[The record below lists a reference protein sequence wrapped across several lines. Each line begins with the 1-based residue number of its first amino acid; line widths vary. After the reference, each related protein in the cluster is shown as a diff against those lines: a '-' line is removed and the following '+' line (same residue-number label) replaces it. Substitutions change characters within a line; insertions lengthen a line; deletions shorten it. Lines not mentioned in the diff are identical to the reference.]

1 MKFPKLF
8 KPSMPP
14 ASYVA
19 AIVFALLFLVL
30 GGRAVADVDL
40 FAEEGVEL
48 IRARAL
54 RIISVEEDNYSEDD
68 ESLVM
73 TTVIFEAKALSGPRK
88 GLTLRCMQQLD
99 NIYGLAL
106 PQVKPRDAVM
116 LDVQKTG
123 DGTAQFV
130 LTEFVRTGPLIWLG
144 LLFAAL
150 LVLFGRKKGANTLLS
165 FAFSILAIFLV
176 LVPALL
182 SGRNIY
188 LWSLLICV
196 YIVVTNLLIVQ
207 GAGAKS
213 LAAALGCLGGVL
225 CAGLVMLLANRPMH
239 ITGLIEEDSIYLKSM
254 GIDIRATVFC
264 MILIG
269 SVGALMDVAMDIAA
283 ALSELRQG
291 NPDIDAKGLMR
302 AGVNI
307 GQDLIG
313 TMANTLVLAYIGE
326 SMGLLLVM
334 IYYSPS
340 AAYMINRE
348 MISVA
353 ILQCLAGCLSV
364 LAVVPLTSFF
374 CSVLYSGKPKTVK
387 Y

>member
-1 MKFPKLF
+1 MKLR
-8 KPSMPP
+8 KPSIPS
-14 ASYVA
+14 ASYIVTVIFAVA
-19 AIVFALLFLVL
+19 FLVL
-30 GGRAVADVDL
+30 GGRAAAGGEI
-40 FAEEGVEL
+40 FAEQGVEL
-48 IRARAL
+48 IRARVL
-54 RIISVEEDNYSEDD
+54 NVISVEEDNYSEDD

-73 TTVIFEAKALSGPRK
+73 TTVTFEAKALSGPRK

-99 NIYGLAL
+99 NMYGLAL
-106 PQVKPRDAVM
+106 PQVKARDMVL

-123 DGTAQFV
+123 GGTADFV
-130 LTEFVRTGPLIWLG
+130 LCEFVRTAPLIWLG

-150 LVLFGRKKGANTLLS
+150 LVLFGRKKGADTLLS
-165 FAFSILAIFLV
+165 FAFSIAAIFLV

-207 GAGAKS
+207 GPSPKS
-213 LAAALGCLGGVL
+213 LSAALGCLGGVL
-225 CAGLVMLLANRPMH
+225 CAGLIMLLVNRPMH
-239 ITGLIEEDSIYLKSM
+239 ITGLMEEDSIYLKAM

-283 ALSELRQG
+283 ALKELRQG
-291 NPDIDAKGLMR
+291 RPDLGTKELMR
-302 AGVNI
+302 AGLNI

-326 SMGLLLVM
+326 SMGFLLVM
-334 IYYSPS
+334 IYYSPN
-340 AAYMINRE
+340 AAYMVNRE
-348 MISVA
+348 IIAVA

-374 CSVLYSGKPKTVK
+374 CSLFYTGKPKTVK

>member
-1 MKFPKLF
+1 MKLR

-14 ASYVA
+14 VSYIA
-19 AIVFALLFLVL
+19 AVVCALLFLVL
-30 GGRAVADVDL
+30 GNRAVGGGDI
-40 FAEEGVEL
+40 FAEEGAEL
-48 IRARAL
+48 IRARTTKVL
-54 RIISVEEDNYSEDD
+54 GIEEDYYAEDD
-68 ESLVM
+68 PSLVL
-73 TTVIFEAKALSGPRK
+73 TTVTFEARALSGPRR
-88 GLTLRCMQQLD
+88 GLTLRCVQQLD
-99 NIYGLAL
+99 SVYNLAL
-106 PQVKPRDAVM
+106 PQVKARDTVL
-116 LDVQKTG
+116 LDVQALG
-123 DGTAQFV
+123 DGVAGFV
-130 LTEFVRTGPLIWLG
+130 LCEFVRTAPLIWLG

-150 LVLFGRKKGANTLLS
+150 MVLFGRKKGANTLLS
-165 FAFSILAIFLV
+165 FVFSISAIFLV

-182 SGRNIY
+182 SGHNIY
-188 LWSLLICV
+188 FWSLLICV

-207 GAGAKS
+207 GPGPKS
-213 LAAALGCLGGVL
+213 LAAGLGCLGGVL
-225 CAGLVMLLANRPMH
+225 CAGLIMLLANRPMF
-239 ITGLIEEDSIYLKSM
+239 ITGLIDDDSIFLKAL

-283 ALSELRQG
+283 ALHELRQG
-291 NPDIDAKGLMR
+291 KPDIDAKDLMR
-302 AGVNI
+302 AGINI

-334 IYYSPS
+334 IHYSPS
-340 AAYMINRE
+340 ASYMVNRE
-348 MISVA
+348 MIAVA

-374 CSVLYSGKPKTVK
+374 GSLLYSGKPKTVN

>member
-1 MKFPKLF
+1 MKLR

-14 ASYVA
+14 ASYIATVLL
-19 AIVFALLFLVL
+19 ALVFLVL
-30 GGRAVADVDL
+30 GNRVAAGGKL
-40 FAEEGVEL
+40 FADEGAEL

-54 RIISVEEDNYSEDD
+54 LIIGVDEDNYSEDD

-73 TTVIFEAKALSGPRK
+73 TTVTFDAKALSGRQK
-88 GLTLRCMQQLD
+88 GMTLRCRQEID
-99 NIYGLAL
+99 NVYGLAL
-106 PQVKPRDAVM
+106 PQVKARDVVL
-116 LDVQKTG
+116 LDVQETV
-123 DGTAQFV
+123 DGASSYV
-130 LTEFVRTGPLIWLG
+130 LTDFVRTTPLIWLG
-144 LLFAAL
+144 VLFAVL
-150 LVLFGRKKGANTLLS
+150 LVLSGRKKGADTLLS

-188 LWSLLICV
+188 FWSLLICV

-207 GAGAKS
+207 GASSKS
-213 LAAALGCLGGVL
+213 LAAALGCFGGVL
-225 CAGLVMLLANRPMH
+225 CAGLIMLLVNRPMH

-283 ALSELRQG
+283 ALKELRQG
-291 NPDIDAKGLMR
+291 RPDITAKELMR
-302 AGVNI
+302 AGRGI

-334 IYYSPS
+334 IHYSPN
-340 AAYMINRE
+340 ATYMVNRE
-348 MISVA
+348 MIAVA

-374 CSVLYSGKPKTVK
+374 CSLLYTGKPKTVK

>member
-1 MKFPKLF
+1 MKLR

-14 ASYVA
+14 ASYIVTVVLA
-19 AIVFALLFLVL
+19 AVFLVL
-30 GGRAVADVDL
+30 GNRVAGGKL
-40 FAEEGVEL
+40 FPEEEGTEL
-48 IRARAL
+48 IRARTLAVV
-54 RIISVEEDNYSEDD
+54 SVERDNYSQDD
-68 ESLVM
+68 DSLVM
-73 TTVIFEAKALSGPRK
+73 TTVTFDAKALEGPRK
-88 GLTLRCMQQLD
+88 GMTLRCRQEID
-99 NIYGLAL
+99 NVYGLAL
-106 PQVKPRDAVM
+106 PQVKARDVVL
-116 LDVQKTG
+116 LDVQKAG
-123 DGTAQFV
+123 DGPSAYV
-130 LTEFVRTGPLIWLG
+130 LVDFVRTAPLILLG
-144 LLFAAL
+144 VLFAVL
-150 LVLFGRKKGANTLLS
+150 LVLSGRKKGADTLLS
-165 FAFSILAIFLV
+165 FVFSILSIFLV

-182 SGRNIY
+182 SGHNIY

-207 GAGAKS
+207 GASSKS
-213 LAAALGCLGGVL
+213 LCAALGCLGGVL
-225 CAGLVMLLANRPMH
+225 CAGLIMLLVNRPMH
-239 ITGLIEEDSIYLKSM
+239 ITGLIEEDSIFLKAM

-283 ALSELRQG
+283 ALKELRQG
-291 NPDIDAKGLMR
+291 RPGITGKELMR
-302 AGVNI
+302 AGLNI

-334 IYYSPS
+334 IHYSPS
-340 AAYMINRE
+340 AAYMVNRE
-348 MISVA
+348 MIAVA

-374 CSVLYSGKPKTVK
+374 CSLFYTSKPPKTVE

>member
-1 MKFPKLF
+1 
-8 KPSMPP
+8 
-14 ASYVA
+14 
-19 AIVFALLFLVL
+19 
-30 GGRAVADVDL
+30 
-40 FAEEGVEL
+40 
-48 IRARAL
+48 
-54 RIISVEEDNYSEDD
+54 
-68 ESLVM
+68 
-73 TTVIFEAKALSGPRK
+73 
-88 GLTLRCMQQLD
+88 
-99 NIYGLAL
+99 LAL
-106 PQVKPRDAVM
+106 PQVKARDTVL

-123 DGTAQFV
+123 DSVSSFV
-130 LTEFVRTGPLIWLG
+130 LTDFVRTGPLLLLG
-144 LLFAAL
+144 LLFAVM

-165 FAFSILAIFLV
+165 FAFSIAAIFLV

-207 GAGAKS
+207 GPGSKS
-213 LAAALGCLGGVL
+213 LSAALGCLGGVL

-239 ITGLIEEDSIYLKSM
+239 ITGLMEEDAIYLRAM

-283 ALSELRQG
+283 ALGELRQG
-291 NPDIDAKGLMR
+291 RPDISKKELLR
-302 AGVNI
+302 AGLNI

-326 SMGLLLVM
+326 SMGFLLVM

-340 AAYMINRE
+340 ATYMVNRE
-348 MISVA
+348 VIAVA
-353 ILQCLAGCLSV
+353 ILQCLAGVLSV

-374 CSVLYSGKPKTVK
+374 CSLFYTGKPKTVE

>member
-1 MKFPKLF
+1 MKLR

-14 ASYVA
+14 ASYIATV
-19 AIVFALLFLVL
+19 VLALVFLVL
-30 GGRAVADVDL
+30 GNRAASGGKL
-40 FAEEGVEL
+40 FSDEGAEL

-54 RIISVEEDNYSEDD
+54 AVISVEKDNYSEDD
-68 ESLVM
+68 ESLIM
-73 TTVIFEAKALSGPRK
+73 TTVTFDAKALSGRQK
-88 GLTLRCMQQLD
+88 GMTLRCRQEVD
-99 NIYGLAL
+99 NVYGLAL
-106 PQVKPRDAVM
+106 PLVEARDVVL
-116 LDVQKTG
+116 LDVQGTV
-123 DGTAQFV
+123 DGESSYV
-130 LTEFVRTGPLIWLG
+130 LTDFVRTTPLIWLG
-144 LLFAAL
+144 VLFAVL
-150 LVLFGRKKGANTLLS
+150 LVLSGRKKGADTLLS

-207 GAGAKS
+207 GASSKS

-225 CAGLVMLLANRPMH
+225 CAGLIMLLVNRPMH

-283 ALSELRQG
+283 ALKELRQG
-291 NPDIDAKGLMR
+291 RPDITARELMR
-302 AGVNI
+302 AGLNI

-334 IYYSPS
+334 IHYSPN
-340 AAYMINRE
+340 ATYMVNRE
-348 MISVA
+348 MIAVA

-374 CSVLYSGKPKTVK
+374 CSLLYTGKPKTVK